1 MNIASSTAA
10 SILAAGIDNNDDD
23 AIIFLHLIACGSGI
37 IKGKYSEGKSEY
49 VAMKRKRDE

>member
-49 VAMKRKRDE
+49 VAMKRKREE